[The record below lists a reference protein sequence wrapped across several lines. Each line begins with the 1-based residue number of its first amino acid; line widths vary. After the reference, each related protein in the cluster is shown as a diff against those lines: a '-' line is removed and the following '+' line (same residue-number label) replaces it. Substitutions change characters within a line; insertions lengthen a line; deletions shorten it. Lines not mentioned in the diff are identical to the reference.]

1 MKHAIS
7 ESCKHSGHAEGK
19 QRQFRF
25 FQTVN
30 HAKVIWDSKTK
41 PKGIVGGHLN
51 IRSIISKQDQ
61 VQHLLTDSN
70 LDYLCLTET
79 CLNCNIPTHM
89 IDVPDYV
96 CFRKDRL
103 IGRGGGAM
111 IYIRESFKCIEN
123 NLDTPLECIA
133 INVVLSTKMKY
144 NIVTLYNPPS
154 HGASFYLDLD
164 ELL

>member
-1 MKHAIS
+1 
-7 ESCKHSGHAEGK
+7 
-19 QRQFRF
+19 
-25 FQTVN
+25 
-30 HAKVIWDSKTK
+30 
-41 PKGIVGGHLN
+41 
-51 IRSIISKQDQ
+51 
-61 VQHLLTDSN
+61 
-70 LDYLCLTET
+70 
-79 CLNCNIPTHM
+79 M

-133 INVVLSTKMKY
+133 INVEKMKF

-154 HGASFYLDLD
+154 HGSRQTT
-164 ELL
+164 